1 MRHIVDDTSP
11 KHNFFLNQSFEHQ
24 YAFSLLHKFDHNKL
38 HALKMKKS
46 VFYFMAFMQTK
57 DLYFLSKLSL
67 LDSTPVSQ

>member
-11 KHNFFLNQSFEHQ
+11 INTIFLESK
-24 YAFSLLHKFDHNKL
+24 LWVPICILHKFDHNKL